1 MQSIHITTLRKI
13 LSSPEPIDIRLWTR
27 SGEIQSWH
35 RCISLKYDFYKGTR
49 RMKLL
54 DSNEIRQLRD
64 VCIFEVN
71 GIEVYMQ
78 CVTRSIFFCNKI
90 NICVCMADIVYLWF
104 YRIIEYVSGIFQL
117 NIATFLSLFLV
128 LSQKVAIFVT
138 TIKVKNAIIH
148 AIYSKSTV
156 YVKQ

>member
-13 LSSPEPIDIRLWTR
+13 LSSPDPIDIRLWTR

-71 GIEVYMQ
+71 AWRCICRVA
-78 CVTRSIFFCNKI
+78 NLAKI
-90 NICVCMADIVYLWF
+90 VK
-104 YRIIEYVSGIFQL
+104 
-117 NIATFLSLFLV
+117 FLKK
-128 LSQKVAIFVT
+128 LSYF
-138 TIKVKNAIIH
+138 
-148 AIYSKSTV
+148 
-156 YVKQ
+156 